1 MTQEQM
7 LEQIVKQVMSS
18 MSTAAAPAP
27 AACGTVSK
35 ADYPIGGACGARLLR
50 RRAC

>member
-18 MSTAAAPAP
+18 MGTAAAPATC
-27 AACGTVSK
+27 ATGTVS
-35 ADYPIGGACGARLLR
+35 
-50 RRAC
+50 